1 MSPSPLKSS
10 KTPPSSNSQARPTL
24 PLGGRLRAQRKALGW
39 SLEDASRRC
48 SVQVDY
54 IRALETHDLDAL
66 PTVGYGLGYVRA
78 YARVLGLDA
87 EQSVADFKRDSEVPR
102 DLGRPSLPHFVP
114 TRRIRLPRG
123 SVPALGVLGAVVML
137 GVWYG
142 VQLDTVAA
150 PSPTQIVTPDASS
163 VEPAAPTPDTVLTL
177 RTTAPSWVTIRDPRG
192 RMIINRV
199 FVTGETWQTDVGQG
213 YTVDVR
219 DSGAVELLI
228 GDTSRG
234 TLGNP
239 GEPLRGLDLATV
251 R

>member
-1 MSPSPLKSS
+1 MSPSPNP
-10 KTPPSSNSQARPTL
+10 TPPLTAGSSL

-39 SLEDASRRC
+39 SLEEASRRC
-48 SVQVDY
+48 SVRSDY
-54 IRALETHDLDAL
+54 LRALETHDLDAL

-78 YARVLGLDA
+78 YARALGLDA
-87 EQSVADFKRDSEVPR
+87 AQSVADFKRDSEVPR
-102 DLGRPSLPHFVP
+102 DLNRPSLPHFVP

-137 GVWYG
+137 GMWYG

-150 PSPTQIVTPDASS
+150 PTPAAIEAIDPGA
-163 VEPAAPTPDTVLTL
+163 VEPSAPTPDTVLTL
-177 RTTAPSWVTIRDPRG
+177 RTTAPSWVSIRDGRG
-192 RMIINRV
+192 RLVVNRV
-199 FVTGETWQTDVGQG
+199 FVTGETWQAEVGQSFLL
-213 YTVDVR
+213 DVR

-228 GDTSRG
+228 GETSRG
-234 TLGNP
+234 TLGEP